1 MTSSPL
7 TRVALKVIG
16 IKYPQQHYCLL
27 RVYSIREVM
36 RINIKRLSL
45 IVRVIT
51 RTIKLNLLIFILITS
66 LIE

>member
-7 TRVALKVIG
+7 ARVALKVIC

-36 RINIKRLSL
+36 RINMYDQSG
-45 IVRVIT
+45 
-51 RTIKLNLLIFILITS
+51 
-66 LIE
+66 